1 MPFTTQLRYE
11 HDLLI
16 GMAEALGAAAR
27 GDSPPPDLPRFCL
40 LLGQFTQLLRVHL
53 LREDGVLYPALEA
66 SPNWVTAAIAGRMRE
81 EHGALDRHVAAFD
94 EAWTPEAIRR
104 GWPAF
109 SADIADLL
117 EMVRQR
123 IERENDELYPLW
135 DAPEDVAA

>member
-11 HDLLI
+11 QDLLV

-27 GDSPPPDLPRFCL
+27 GDAPPPDLPRFCL

-53 LREDGVLYPALEA
+53 LREDSILYPAPGT
-66 SPNWVTAAIAGRMRE
+66 SPDWVTAAIEARRRE
-81 EHGALDRHVAAFD
+81 EHGALDRHIAAF
-94 EAWTPEAIRR
+94 EQAWTPDEIRR
-104 GWPAF
+104 AWPAF

-117 EMVRQR
+117 EMVRQC
-123 IERENDELYPLW
+123 IEREGDELYPLF